1 MVAIFL
7 FSSRDAVSSAEMS
20 NSLTQTVLGAV
31 WSYFAPSGQEVPES
45 LVNVWEHFL
54 RKAAHV
60 IIFLLLGCSVTNTIR
75 QTTDSF
81 RRTFVI
87 SVIWCSAYAASDEI
101 HQYFVPG
108 RACMWQDWLLDT
120 VSALL
125 GIIMVLYFV
134 RRKKAL
140 NRKKE

>member
-1 MVAIFL
+1 
-7 FSSRDAVSSAEMS
+7 
-20 NSLTQTVLGAV
+20 
-31 WSYFAPSGQEVPES
+31 
-45 LVNVWEHFL
+45 L

-60 IIFLLLGCSVTNTIR
+60 FIFLLLGCSVTNTIR

-87 SVIWCSAYAASDEI
+87 SLIWCSAYAASDEI
-101 HQYFVPG
+101 HQYFIPG

-125 GIIMVLYFV
+125 GITLVLYIV
-134 RRKKAL
+134 RRRISLKGNMGSVK
-140 NRKKE
+140 NTNGIESEGRD